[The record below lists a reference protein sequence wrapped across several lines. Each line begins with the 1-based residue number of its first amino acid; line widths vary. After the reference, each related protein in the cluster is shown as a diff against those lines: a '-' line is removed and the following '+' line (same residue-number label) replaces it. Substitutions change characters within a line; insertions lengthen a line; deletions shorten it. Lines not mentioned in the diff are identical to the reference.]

1 MGQGLW
7 GSAQAGLGVGMEFA
21 RSQAQL
27 EYERGFNE
35 RKMALEEEAA
45 RLQKQQHDF
54 EYKKAFEADKR
65 AQETLS
71 IVDEYTKLTEESEKP
86 VGARVTAGVRAGQ
99 KTTPKLLTRKA
110 LALETKLRG
119 RGIEPRSINPKL
131 PPPQLTLKEQVDTDY
146 KKQLIEQS
154 KAITDNYRATAQKSV
169 KAYGFTVEDAA
180 KVLEGYNK
188 YVNDFEKT
196 TQNNIFSLIS
206 DKGFDPT
213 TYRPPEPM
221 SLEEY
226 IESVKDVE
234 AGLTGKKTLVGVDK
248 GPPTIA
254 PEDEEFF
261 R

>member
-45 RLQKQQHDF
+45 RLQQERQGWEKERFDYEKTQVALREKAIKDLIGSVKPTGANLTKAKNAGEKVKNPYEFLTKQQQ
-54 EYKKAFEADKR
+54 ANEAAITLDPEGFVKR
-65 AQETLS
+65 L
-71 IVDEYTKLTEESEKP
+71 
-86 VGARVTAGVRAGQ
+86 
-99 KTTPKLLTRKA
+99 
-110 LALETKLRG
+110 
-119 RGIEPRSINPKL
+119 L
-131 PPPQLTLKEQVDTDY
+131 PPTSAEQTDIDY
-146 KKQLIEQS
+146 KKQLIDQS

-196 TQNNIFSLIS
+196 TQNNIYSLIS